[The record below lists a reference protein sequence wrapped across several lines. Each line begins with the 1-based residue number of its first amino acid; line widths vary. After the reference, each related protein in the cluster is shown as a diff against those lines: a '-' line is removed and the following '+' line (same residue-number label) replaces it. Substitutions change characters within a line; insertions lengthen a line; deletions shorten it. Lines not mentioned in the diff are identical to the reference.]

1 MDRTPATG
9 AAPAAPVPVRLL
21 TVLYDP
27 DCSLCS
33 FVRRWLERQR
43 QIVPLDL
50 VPVGSEEALR
60 RFPELDH
67 TATLREITVVGDS
80 GQVYRDDAAWL
91 VCLWALAE
99 YRPMAHR
106 LGTRAGAPVARAA
119 VLAAARYREAQWG
132 RGAAATGWGGRMYT
146 SGEGWSYDP
155 KEGWTHTA
163 PHTAPDATPDACA
176 DGCAPPG

>member
-1 MDRTPATG
+1 MTAVDRTPTTG
-9 AAPAAPVPVRLL
+9 AAAAAPVPVRLL

-27 DCSLCS
+27 DCPLCA
-33 FVRRWLERQR
+33 FARRWLERQR
-43 QIVPLDL
+43 QLVPLDL
-50 VPVGSEEALR
+50 VPVGSEEARR

-99 YRPMAHR
+99 YRPVAHR
-106 LGTRAGAPVARAA
+106 LRTRAGASVARGA
-119 VLAAARYREAQWG
+119 VLAAARYRQAQWG
-132 RGAAATGWGGRMYT
+132 RGSATTGWGGRVYPG
-146 SGEGWSYDP
+146 GEGWSYRPED
-155 KEGWTHTA
+155 GWTHTA
-163 PHTAPDATPDACA
+163 PDVATDACA